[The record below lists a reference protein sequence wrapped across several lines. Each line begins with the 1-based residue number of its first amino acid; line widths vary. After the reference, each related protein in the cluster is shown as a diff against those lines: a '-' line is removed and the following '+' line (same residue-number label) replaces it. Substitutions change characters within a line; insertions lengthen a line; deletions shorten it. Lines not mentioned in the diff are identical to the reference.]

1 MIFPAVSFLYLLPL
15 AGLPILFHF
24 LLRQKSRKLVF
35 STLMFFDRTH
45 PRLNSRRKL
54 RQWLILLMRVL
65 FIVFVLLA
73 LSRPVIRTGAG
84 GGRVPVVIVMDNSG
98 SMSGMFNKEQTKLQC
113 GLEAARKIIFSLKD
127 KTEAA
132 VVLTVDDPAAKTT
145 NSLTRDKKTL
155 LKVLERIRPTHA
167 TGQADEAL
175 RQAFSLL
182 GSGPTRRGIVQ
193 VFSDLQYDEWGKGV
207 KRPAAGTA
215 AGISVFLHK
224 IESPRRDEANVA
236 ITAVRMPREK
246 FLPRHPYNIG
256 VVLQNTSEQQAEI
269 RVICLGHL
277 GGFAGNQGYNS
288 TKKVMLSRQMSKTVS
303 LVVKPEEPGFQG
315 VQVRIEGDGFSA
327 DNEVGIGIICREK
340 ATVLFQGSKRAF
352 GVLPVALS
360 PTGRGEL
367 TGIITEFCKPDQL
380 KKEAAGKK
388 PILIVTTWNE
398 LSQSVVSKGANNKTE
413 WLREYVE
420 KGGNLL
426 IVPARGPQQFP
437 GKLPDWLGAGLRQ
450 RVIERQGRKLIVL
463 DKRAD
468 FWRQIRSKTG
478 TIPLDS
484 VHVFAYYPL
493 ELDSG
498 YIPLLGVD
506 FTRVVLARK
515 KLGGGN
521 IYISGTVFDPQW
533 NTLPAAPLCVVL
545 TQRMALEAG
554 TGIKTGTETK
564 TKTGTGPDGKIAS
577 PSNEQLL
584 TLMAGERA
592 ENIYRTRQSTESPYT
607 GEVEIISLTGDS
619 LSWKGKVENIPPF
632 VRAGVYLIKAADRQW
647 YVSVRASEKEGRE
660 YYIEGAKVPALSGV
674 THTILPYNAS
684 ENYDQK
690 NQGQFAALELFLSLL
705 LLGTLVLLAEGLLAN
720 PARNKY
726 GSGKE
731 VVPSIQTA
739 SQTNPINTKDES
751 TNVLNIGHDVTKEAA
766 DKTVITGRARV

>member
-1 MIFPAVSFLYLLPL
+1 MIFPAASFLYLLPL
-15 AGLPILFHF
+15 AGLPVLFHF

-35 STLMFFDRTH
+35 STLMFFNRTH

-73 LSRPVIRTGAG
+73 LSRPVIRTGSGAG
-84 GGRVPVVIVMDNSG
+84 GRAPVVIVMDNSG

-145 NSLTRDKKTL
+145 NSLTRDKKAL
-155 LKVLERIRPTHA
+155 LEVLERIRPTHA

-182 GSGPTRRGIVQ
+182 SSDPARGGIVQ
-193 VFSDLQYDEWGKGV
+193 VFSDLQYDEWGKGA

-215 AGISVFLHK
+215 AEISVFLHK

-236 ITAVRMPREK
+236 ITAVRMPLERI
-246 FLPRHPYNIG
+246 LPRHPYNIG
-256 VVLQNTSEQQAEI
+256 VVLQNTSERQGEI
-269 RVICLGHL
+269 RVNCLGHI
-277 GGFAGNQGYNS
+277 GRFAGNQGYAN
-288 TKKVMLSRQMSKTVS
+288 TKKVILSRQMSKTVS
-303 LVVKPEEPGFQG
+303 LIVKPEEPGFQG
-315 VQVRIEGDGFSA
+315 LQVRIEGDGFIA

-340 ATVLFQGSKRAF
+340 ATVLFQGSERQF

-360 PTGRGEL
+360 PTGRGDL
-367 TGIITEFCKPDQL
+367 TGIITEFCNPDQL
-380 KKEAAGKK
+380 KKEAAEKK

-398 LSQSVVSKGANNKTE
+398 LSQSGVNNKGANNKTE

-463 DKRAD
+463 DKRTD

-493 ELDSG
+493 EPDSG
-498 YIPLLGVD
+498 YTPLLGVD
-506 FTRVVLARK
+506 FT
-515 KLGGGN
+515 
-521 IYISGTVFDPQW
+521 
-533 NTLPAAPLCVVL
+533 
-545 TQRMALEAG
+545 
-554 TGIKTGTETK
+554 
-564 TKTGTGPDGKIAS
+564 
-577 PSNEQLL
+577 
-584 TLMAGERA
+584 
-592 ENIYRTRQSTESPYT
+592 
-607 GEVEIISLTGDS
+607 
-619 LSWKGKVENIPPF
+619 
-632 VRAGVYLIKAADRQW
+632 
-647 YVSVRASEKEGRE
+647 
-660 YYIEGAKVPALSGV
+660 
-674 THTILPYNAS
+674 
-684 ENYDQK
+684 
-690 NQGQFAALELFLSLL
+690 
-705 LLGTLVLLAEGLLAN
+705 
-720 PARNKY
+720 
-726 GSGKE
+726 
-731 VVPSIQTA
+731 
-739 SQTNPINTKDES
+739 
-751 TNVLNIGHDVTKEAA
+751 
-766 DKTVITGRARV
+766 